1 MDEAFANPDIRRR
14 AELLTVLSREHSG
27 RKHGVHAPELAAKV
41 GVPERTL
48 RRLITE
54 LREEGEAIV
63 ATPETGYYMAA
74 TPDDI
79 RICCGF
85 LRSRAM
91 RSLANEA
98 RLRRIPLPELLGQL
112 HLPT

>member
-1 MDEAFANPDIRRR
+1 MDTGFANPDIARR
-14 AELLTVLSREHSG
+14 AALLTALSTQHCG
-27 RKHGVHAPELAAKV
+27 RDRGVHAPELAAKV
-41 GVPERTL
+41 GVPERSL

-63 ATPETGYYMAA
+63 ATPETGYYMAV
-74 TPDDI
+74 TPEDI